1 MKRKN
6 CWEIMKCGREPNGK
20 NQELGVCLAAMPG
33 EYDGM
38 NNGKYG
44 GRFCW
49 NLAGSFCKGVI
60 QGSIAVKLKNC
71 QESDFYML
79 VNKEEGDKFILSID
93 KADK

>member
-6 CWEIMKCGREPNGK
+6 CWEVIICGREPDGK

-38 NNGKYG
+38 NNGIYG

-60 QGSIAVKLKNC
+60 QGSIAIKLKNC
-71 QESDFYML
+71 QECGFYML
-79 VNKEEGDKFILSID
+79 VNKEEGEEFILTID
-93 KADK
+93 QAKK